1 MFSGVTV
8 VTNARV
14 YYSTRAAADAP
25 SVRYSPRP
33 LYPGPKDF
41 QNLGR
46 IALREGEDVSRKE
59 TSGFVRSASAEKS
72 CEACRCN
79 NLSSS
84 FSLTGYL
91 PIYSSARL
99 PRLSMYPRKSQRI
112 LACIAAATPINS
124 LAT

>member
-33 LYPGPKDF
+33 LYSGPKDF
-41 QNLGR
+41 QDLGR
-46 IALREGEDVSRKE
+46 IAPREEEGVSRKE
-59 TSGFVRSASAEKS
+59 PCRFVRSASAEKS
-72 CEACRCN
+72 CEARRRN

-99 PRLSMYPRKSQRI
+99 PRLLMYQRKSQ
-112 LACIAAATPINS
+112 
-124 LAT
+124 